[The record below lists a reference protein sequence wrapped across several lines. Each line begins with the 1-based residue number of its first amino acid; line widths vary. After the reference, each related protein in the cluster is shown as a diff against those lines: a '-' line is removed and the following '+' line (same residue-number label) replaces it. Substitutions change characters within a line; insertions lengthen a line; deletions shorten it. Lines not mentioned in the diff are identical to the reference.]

1 MEPAAFLNLDFELSA
16 KRDLAPLAKYLD
28 DHASLLH
35 CSKYG
40 DDYRLTA
47 EPLCGGHSNHS
58 ARACTEELLDTL
70 AAMPSELRELFDQS
84 HVRLFDYGFDG
95 GLDAKALSVDVPSE
109 LLVRMAHLEIGMRV
123 TVYPHR
129 TEAAARQALSE
140 SQLPK
145 KR

>member
-1 MEPAAFLNLDFELSA
+1 MEPAAFLNLDLELSA

-35 CSKYG
+35 CGKYG

-47 EPLCGGHSNHS
+47 EPVCGGHSNHS

-70 AAMPSELRELFDQS
+70 AALPGELRELLDRS
-84 HVRLFDYGFDG
+84 YVRLFDYGFDG
-95 GLDAKALSVDVPSE
+95 GLNAKAVSVDVPST
-109 LLVRMAHLEIGMRV
+109 LLLRMAQLGIGLRI

-129 TEAAARQALSE
+129 AELPSGIGAEAMD
-140 SQLPK
+140 
-145 KR
+145 

>member
-1 MEPAAFLNLDFELSA
+1 MEPAAFLNLDLELSA
-16 KRDLAPLAKYLD
+16 KRDLAPLAKYLG

-40 DDYRLTA
+40 DEYRLTA

-70 AAMPSELRELFDQS
+70 AAMPSELRDLFDKS

-95 GLDAKALSVDVPSE
+95 GLEAKALSVDVPST
-109 LLVRMAHLEIGMRV
+109 LLLRIAQLGIGLRM

-129 TEAAARQALSE
+129 AELPDEEGTEATDGQAS
-140 SQLPK
+140 
-145 KR
+145 